1 MINRRFLRI
10 KVFQAL
16 YGFFK
21 DASAQQPVFK
31 KNLLDSLNKTYELY
45 LFCLTLLNE
54 LHHFTVTE
62 LEIQQKKFFPSP
74 DIINPLK
81 AIMQNKLIIAVGS
94 NQIFADKIKKM
105 PAKWPNATEFLRKIF
120 LDIKSETFVTH
131 YAAIEQ
137 PGLKDDKVFLTALFE
152 HLFANNELF
161 NSTLEEI
168 YMNWEDDMVTVLL
181 ALQKT
186 IKGFDL
192 GKSNFL
198 QDMHKDAAED
208 LKFVNDLF
216 DLTIEHNK
224 ELAALIAE
232 KTENWDEDRIAFVD
246 NLLMKLALSEML
258 YFPYIP
264 VKVSINEYLE
274 IAKLY
279 STSNSHIF
287 INGVLDR
294 IQLDLKQQ
302 NKIIKLGRGLKE

>member
-21 DASAQQPVFK
+21 DASAQQPVVK
-31 KNLLDSLNKTYELY
+31 KNLLTNLNKTYELY
-45 LFCLTLLNE
+45 LFSLTLLNE
-54 LHHFTVTE
+54 LHHFAVIE
-62 LEIQQKKFFPSP
+62 LDIQQKKFFPSP

-81 AIMQNKLIIAVGS
+81 AIMQNKVLIAVGS
-94 NQIFADKIKKM
+94 NQIFTDRIKKL
-105 PAKWPNATEFLRKIF
+105 PAKWPNANEFLRNIF
-120 LDIKSETFVTH
+120 AEIKNETFVTH
-131 YAAIEQ
+131 YAAVEQ
-137 PGLKDDKVFLTALFE
+137 PNIIDDKAFLIAFFE

-161 NSTLEEI
+161 NSTMEEI
-168 YMNWEDDMVTVLL
+168 YMNWDDDMVTVLL

-198 QDMHKDAAED
+198 QDMHKDADED

-224 ELAALIAE
+224 ELAALIAQ

-246 NLLMKLALSEML
+246 NLLMKLALCEIM
-258 YFPYIP
+258 YFPYVP

-274 IAKLY
+274 LAKLY
-279 STSNSHIF
+279 STNNSHTF

-294 IQLDLKQQ
+294 IQIDLKQQ
-302 NKIIKLGRGLKE
+302 NKIIKLGRGLVE